1 MSQHHEH
8 LDSTGTHAGAGRK
21 NHGGAAGLPVAGS
34 DHRRVLAM
42 KGGQSRMDWFRI
54 QNGLSLDPRLAVVAR
69 KSGLGRGET
78 LAVWIA
84 LYDHASRNRPR
95 GDLSGLRADEIAVLL
110 DIDAGKAAAAL
121 DLFYERGMIT
131 TDNRIE
137 EWARIQR
144 LSTERVRA
152 CRARRAAITQGREE
166 I

>member
-1 MSQHHEH
+1 
-8 LDSTGTHAGAGRK
+8 
-21 NHGGAAGLPVAGS
+21 
-34 DHRRVLAM
+34 
-42 KGGQSRMDWFRI
+42 MDWFRI

-69 KSGLGRGET
+69 KSGLGRGEA

-95 GDLSGLRADEIAVLL
+95 GDLTGLRADEIAVML
-110 DIDAGKAAAAL
+110 DIDAAKTAAAL

-137 EWARIQR
+137 EWTRIQR

-152 CRARRAAITQGREE
+152 CRARRAAITQGRNKV
-166 I
+166 